1 MRKARHDK
9 TLHRPGNTSCP
20 SLLERGVRV
29 DAILLLFLFLA
40 ACTNDAY
47 DTGDSRYSYLR
58 TDFVEARTDGQA
70 RLISATT
77 DDGGALA
84 FVRPVTVAWAA
95 KADTAYRA
103 LLYYNLPSDSA
114 SAAASAM
121 TVEPVGMTQ
130 VYVLRARA
138 ASDTMAVSRDP
149 VHFQSAW
156 RSANGG
162 YVNLSLA
169 LMTGVPDSVDARQ
182 SIGVVCDSVTA
193 RGNGRHTY
201 YYTFL
206 HSQGGVPQYYK
217 STVYVSI
224 DTKKMAAGDRV
235 RLSLNTY
242 DGVLTREFAL

>member
-1 MRKARHDK
+1 MPSRHFV
-9 TLHRPGNTSCP
+9 LRAP
-20 SLLERGVRV
+20 
-29 DAILLLFLFLA
+29 ALLFWLGLVGCGFAGAFLLS

-58 TDFVEARTDGQA
+58 TDFVEARTDGRA
-70 RLISATT
+70 RLVSATT
-77 DDGGALA
+77 DGGGALS
-84 FVRPVTVAWAA
+84 FPRPVTVAWAA

-103 LLYYNLPSDSA
+103 LLYYNLPS
-114 SAAASAM
+114 AASDTAVSPLA
-121 TVEPVGMTQ
+121 VEPVSMVQ
-130 VYVLRARA
+130 VYVLRPRA
-138 ASDTMAVSRDP
+138 ASDTVAVSTDP
-149 VHFQSAW
+149 VHFLSAW
-156 RSANGG
+156 RSANGS

-169 LMTGVPDSVDARQ
+169 LMTGVADSIDARQ
-182 SIGVVCDSVTA
+182 SIGLVCDSVTE

-224 DTKKMAAGDRV
+224 DTKKMTAGDRV

-242 DGVLTREFAL
+242 EGIVVREFAL